1 MSPIDC
7 SSIGLASALS
17 SVLWDETMELKR
29 AFGLTL
35 KRMRIEKGLTQE
47 DFSLVSSRTYL
58 STLERGLKC
67 PTLEKLEDL
76 AAVIGVHPVTLLVA
90 VYTREGGVE
99 AQDALLQEVKTQL
112 K

>member
-1 MSPIDC
+1 
-7 SSIGLASALS
+7 
-17 SVLWDETMELKR
+17 MELKR

-35 KRMRIEKGLTQE
+35 KRARIQKGLTQE

-76 AAVIGVHPVTLLVA
+76 AGVIGVHPVTLLVA
-90 VYTREGGVE
+90 AYASGGGIE
-99 AQDALLQEVKTQL
+99 AQEALLKEVKSQL
-112 K
+112 F

>member
-1 MSPIDC
+1 
-7 SSIGLASALS
+7 
-17 SVLWDETMELKR
+17 MELKR

-35 KRMRIEKGLTQE
+35 KRMRVQRGLTQE

-76 AAVIGVHPVTLLVA
+76 AGVMGVHPATLMIA
-90 VYTREGGVE
+90 AYASEGGVE
-99 AQDALLQEVKTQL
+99 EQERLLHEVHSQL
-112 K
+112 RELCR

>member
-1 MSPIDC
+1 MSTV
-7 SSIGLASALS
+7 SKESAEALN
-17 SVLWDETMELKR
+17 EEAPM
-29 AFGLTL
+29 AFG
-35 KRMRIEKGLTQE
+35 
-47 DFSLVSSRTYL
+47 
-58 STLERGLKC
+58 KC

>member
-1 MSPIDC
+1 
-7 SSIGLASALS
+7 
-17 SVLWDETMELKR
+17 MELKR

-35 KRMRIEKGLTQE
+35 KRMRVQKGLTQE

-90 VYTREGGVE
+90 AYTAEGGVA
-99 AQDALLQEVKTQL
+99 AQDALLEKIRAQL
-112 K
+112 S